1 MGYYGFMQS
10 IVAEKRDILGKKVR
24 NLRKQGFLPA
34 AVYGGGKNAEAIS
47 VKEADF
53 MKLWKSAGESTVVEL
68 DVGNDR
74 KNVLIHDV
82 DIDPIKDKPIHVD
95 FYAVDMT
102 KKIHVDVAL
111 EFIGESEAVKSG
123 GVLVKVF
130 HSLKVEALPKDLP
143 HTISV
148 DISALKS
155 LEDSIKVKDL
165 ALPAKVKALDGP
177 DETVVLV
184 ETPRVEE
191 EVKAEETP
199 SLESI
204 EVVSKKPKA
213 GEEEEAAEETPKKE
227 K

>member
-155 LEDSIKVKDL
+155 LEDSIKGIL
-165 ALPAKVKALDGP
+165 SRHIATSLPK
-177 DETVVLV
+177 
-184 ETPRVEE
+184 
-191 EVKAEETP
+191 
-199 SLESI
+199 SS
-204 EVVSKKPKA
+204 
-213 GEEEEAAEETPKKE
+213 
-227 K
+227 

>member
-1 MGYYGFMQS
+1 MDVITAQ
-10 IVAEKRDILGKKVR
+10 KRDLYGKKVR

-34 AVYGGGKNAEAIS
+34 VVYGGGKSAEPIT
-47 VKEADF
+47 VKESEF
-53 MKLWKSAGESTVVEL
+53 LKLWKSAGESTVVEL
-68 DVGNDR
+68 DIGEEK

-82 DIDPIKDKPIHVD
+82 DIDPIKDNPIHVD

-111 EFIGESEAVKSG
+111 EFIGESDAVKAG
-123 GVLVKVF
+123 GILVKVL
-130 HSLKVEALPKDLP
+130 HALKVEALPNDLP